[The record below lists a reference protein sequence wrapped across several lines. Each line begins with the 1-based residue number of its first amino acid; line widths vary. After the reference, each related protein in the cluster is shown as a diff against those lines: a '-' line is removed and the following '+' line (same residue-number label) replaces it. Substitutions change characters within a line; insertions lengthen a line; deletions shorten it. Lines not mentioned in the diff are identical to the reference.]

1 MGVTERRK
9 REREARRG
17 EILDAARDVLLS
29 QGLRGTTTKE
39 IAERCELSEAT
50 LFFYFRNKDEILLSL
65 IFESIDFW
73 SQGMAA
79 LAADAMPP
87 AELLE
92 AIWQFYEKI
101 YREHPEYF
109 VISAY
114 LAQPQVLD
122 NVSVEVKEEIARR
135 SGENFRHLRELLGR
149 LDPDTPGAVLAD
161 LIWSLFLGLTISEA
175 SRANLGHGRPGEHLQ
190 TRTRILGVIQRAFQ
204 LAPAKRGAGAR
215 PTLRAVGARPAPGA
229 AKRSAPARKSRKADR
244 P

>member
-17 EILDAARDVLLS
+17 EILDAARGVLLA

-73 SQGMAA
+73 AQGLDA
-79 LAADAMPP
+79 LAAKALAP
-87 AELLE
+87 AELLD
-92 AIWQFYEKI
+92 AIWGFHEEV
-101 YREHPEYF
+101 YREHPDYF
-109 VISAY
+109 VISFY

-122 NVSVEVKEEIARR
+122 NVSAEVKDEIARC
-135 SGENFRHLRELLGR
+135 SGENFRRLRKLLAR
-149 LDPDTPGAVLAD
+149 IDPSTPGTVLAE
-161 LIWSLFLGLTISEA
+161 LMWSLFLGLTVAEA
-175 SRANLGHGRPGEHLQ
+175 SRANLGYGKPGEHLK
-190 TRTRILGVIQRAFQ
+190 TRAQVYAVVRRAFG
-204 LAPAKRGAGAR
+204 LAPAKRG
-215 PTLRAVGARPAPGA
+215 PTTRRPARA
-229 AKRSAPARKSRKADR
+229 AARVPASRTKKETGT

>member
-149 LDPDTPGAVLAD
+149 LDPGTPGAVLAD

-190 TRTRILGVIQRAFQ
+190 TRTRILAVIQRAFQ
-204 LAPAKRGAGAR
+204 LAPAKRAVGARATLRAAGAR
-215 PTLRAVGARPAPGA
+215 PTPGA
-229 AKRSAPARKSRKADR
+229 AKRSAPARKSRKADS

>member
-29 QGLRGTTTKE
+29 NGLRGTTTKE

-73 SQGMAA
+73 AQGLDALAA
-79 LAADAMPP
+79 LALPP
-87 AELLE
+87 AELLD
-92 AIWQFYEKI
+92 AIWAFHEEV
-101 YREHPEYF
+101 YREHPDYF
-109 VISAY
+109 VISFY

-122 NVSVEVKEEIARR
+122 NVSAEVKDDIARR
-135 SGENFRHLRELLGR
+135 SGENFRRLRELLGR
-149 LDPDTPGAVLAD
+149 VDPSTPGAILAE
-161 LIWSLFLGLTISEA
+161 LLWSLFLGLTVAEA
-175 SRANLGHGRPGEHLQ
+175 SRANLGYGRPGEHVK
-190 TRTRILGVIQRAFQ
+190 TRAQVYTVVRRAFGF
-204 LAPAKRGAGAR
+204 APAKAAGGASRTGPRSGAR
-215 PTLRAVGARPAPGA
+215 TPT
-229 AKRSAPARKSRKADR
+229 ARKVREAKA